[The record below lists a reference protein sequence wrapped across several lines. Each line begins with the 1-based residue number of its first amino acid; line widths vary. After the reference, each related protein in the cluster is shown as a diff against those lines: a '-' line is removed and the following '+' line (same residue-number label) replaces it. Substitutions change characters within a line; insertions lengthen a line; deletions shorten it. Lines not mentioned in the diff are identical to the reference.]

1 MVVKLKKIIKPEKY
15 LTEFKRGEEFCIGI
29 NLDEK
34 SSKRAKTYALE
45 NPEKQYILK
54 IPKGMGRTT
63 LFNVEGKKHLDRSGE
78 KEWRSIESTYH
89 IKDWHGNTHD
99 GTCFKSRPCW
109 AVEFEEPTCIELMI
123 NESVIKSKN
132 IIYDESNFDLIKI
145 IMNIF
150 LEIFGEFEIWD
161 LNSLPVEK
169 QIKIKRVPWTVL
181 PKGKYPWEKAKV
193 FLKEFLDRVPEKQ
206 RKIISNR
213 QKTISQYEPDFMA
226 VGGEEFWGYVIYGFE
241 KKNLFVFESNQI
253 NNATYIFKGEWED
266 ASSLTKR
273 EIISRDLCEKRIIHT
288 ENWENT
294 IQKLLKSNRKSEC

>member
-1 MVVKLKKIIKPEKY
+1 MTQYLYEKFYIKSQKVLEKFDEQIKKQKSLIIEK
-15 LTEFKRGEEFCIGI
+15 
-29 NLDEK
+29 
-34 SSKRAKTYALE
+34 
-45 NPEKQYILK
+45 EKQKKWLK
-54 IPKGMGRTT
+54 QN
-63 LFNVEGKKHLDRSGE
+63 LLSGKRRLK
-78 KEWRSIESTYH
+78 
-89 IKDWHGNTHD
+89 
-99 GTCFKSRPCW
+99 
-109 AVEFEEPTCIELMI
+109 EFEEPTCIELMI